1 MKKIKIVITGQSNV
15 GKSSMMNYFC
25 NSYVS
30 SVSKK
35 PQTTRINIHNSVV
48 NDNVDF
54 SIYDTPGVSV
64 FDKSLLS
71 VLMKKSFLHP
81 LDKADVL
88 IIVLEASKIM
98 AEIDKFIIESA
109 EMMKKKIIIV
119 INKIDLLAE
128 SDLIKMTNF
137 LAKSYSYPIFSVS
150 IKTEDGLTKLIDYI
164 KDHAT
169 ESKDE
174 NISTKKDEID
184 NVFVQE
190 IIRGVINDLTYGE
203 VPYNSAVIVDK
214 VTKNKKLI
222 KIYGSIYV
230 EKVNQKKIMIGESGD
245 NIKQIGIKA
254 RHQLE
259 DIYSEKIYIDLTV
272 KIKKNWKNDYNFLK
286 NLGYIS

>member
-1 MKKIKIVITGQSNV
+1 MRKIKIVLTGQSNV
-15 GKSSMMNYFC
+15 GKSSMMNYLC

-35 PQTTRINIHNSVV
+35 PQTTRANIHTSAI

-81 LDKADVL
+81 LDKVDVL
-88 IIVLEASKIM
+88 VIVIEAGKKMSD
-98 AEIDKFIIESA
+98 IDKSIIESA
-109 EMMKKKIIIV
+109 EMMKKRVIIV
-119 INKIDLLAE
+119 INKIDLLTKNN
-128 SDLIKMTNF
+128 LTNMTNSLTKSLHHPVF
-137 LAKSYSYPIFSVS
+137 LVS
-150 IKTEDGLTKLIDYI
+150 IKTESGLTKLVDYI
-164 KDHAT
+164 KALAKD
-169 ESKDE
+169 SNDE
-174 NISTKKDEID
+174 NSTRKKQQID
-184 NVFVQE
+184 NIFVQE
-190 IIRGVINDLTYGE
+190 IIRGAINDLTYGE
-203 VPYNSAVIVDK
+203 VPYDCAVIADK
-214 VTKNKKLI
+214 IIENNKLI

-230 EKVNQKKIMIGESGD
+230 EKANQKKIVIGESGN
-245 NIKQIGIKA
+245 NIKQIGTKA

-259 DIYSEKIYIDLTV
+259 EIFSKKIFLDLTV